1 VLLLFKGS
9 KVTLC
14 AQKMTKRFITILLWL
29 STCQFGKIKCD
40 CDHFFP
46 NGLGKVFKIEDGPQ
60 LEPSLRKVRTEDVI
74 ELNVI
79 NGTLHLH
86 LGGNVEKFEAVI
98 GEPPAT
104 SSELTLIQALEQINQ
119 TSPNTK
125 ALISFQPKNFML
137 HNIHTLEEFAKNF
150 PLWASNEVSTNNL
163 HLMSTLELPNKNY
176 GLDNVFKRVQ
186 SENILLPHD
195 FYRMKSILSD
205 AFDKHQVETSQ
216 KVYLQRKYKS
226 IKRLNPNSFTDL
238 YVNNLLHLV
247 EHVHDMENPVFL
259 PDSQKLDE
267 TCTDSDIGAIKAW
280 LQDSRC
286 SLLRIRAGI
295 FLKPDCLSIL
305 KSFLYYQENVKLLVY
320 AYPHDSIPV
329 KDLVTSLNVV
339 GQNNVLLDLP
349 ENLERKLQA
358 LSGHSAVEYPRFDKK
373 NFHVGNNA
381 CLVVNLPIFSVM
393 SALIVY
399 FVMN

>member
-1 VLLLFKGS
+1 VLLLLKGS

-14 AQKMTKRFITILLWL
+14 AQKMTKRLITLLVLL
-29 STCQFGKIKCD
+29 SVCHFGKIKCD
-40 CDHFFP
+40 CDYFFP
-46 NGLGKVFKIEDGPQ
+46 NGLGRVFKIKAGPQ
-60 LEPSLRKVRTEDVI
+60 LEPSLKKARTDDVI

-79 NGTLHLH
+79 NGTLNLN
-86 LGGNVEKFEAVI
+86 LGGNVDAFEAVI

-104 SSELTLIQALEQINQ
+104 SSELTLIQALGKINQ
-119 TSPNTK
+119 TSPNIK

-137 HNIHTLEEFAKNF
+137 HNIQTLEQFAKNF

-163 HLMSTLELPNKNY
+163 NLMSTLELPNKSY
-176 GLDNVFKRVQ
+176 GLDNVFNRVQ
-186 SENILLPHD
+186 TENILLPHD
-195 FYRMKSILSD
+195 FYRMKSILTE

-267 TCTDSDIGAIKAW
+267 TCTESDIGAIKVW
-280 LQDSRC
+280 LKESRC

-305 KSFLYYQENVKLLVY
+305 NSFLYNHANVRLLVH
-320 AYPHDSIPV
+320 AYPHDTIPV
-329 KDLVTSLNVV
+329 KDLVTSLNVI

-349 ENLERKLQA
+349 EVLERKLQA
-358 LSGHSAVEYPRFDKK
+358 LSGYSAVEDVSGLNPRFD
-373 NFHVGNNA
+373 GNYA
-381 CLVVNLPIFSVM
+381 CCVVNLPIFSVI